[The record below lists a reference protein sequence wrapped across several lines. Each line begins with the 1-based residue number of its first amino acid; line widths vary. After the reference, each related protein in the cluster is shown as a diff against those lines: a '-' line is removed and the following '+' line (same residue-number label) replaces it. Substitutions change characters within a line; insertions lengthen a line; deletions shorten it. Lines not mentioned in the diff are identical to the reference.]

1 MSSWLMKSE
10 PSEYS
15 IDDLARD
22 KRSSWFGVRNYL
34 ARNYMRDH
42 MQIGDR
48 VLFYHSSCD
57 AVGIAGL
64 ARVCSTAHPDETQ
77 YDPESDYYDPK
88 ATREKPIWMC
98 VDIEFVE
105 KLREVISIA
114 ELRSTPGLE
123 KMKILEK

>member
-1 MSSWLMKSE
+1 MSRAPGAISAPHAAGRASKST
-10 PSEYS
+10 
-15 IDDLARD
+15 ARKQRRASK
-22 KRSSWFGVRNYL
+22 KRLIVISGCIRFP
-34 ARNYMRDH
+34 
-42 MQIGDR
+42 
-48 VLFYHSSCD
+48 D